1 MTRTGLALG
10 LCLAAAS
17 AFATAPGTSTPAV
30 PAPVEVV
37 EAVDAEPVAGGVLRD
52 REFGVRSD
60 RFGLERRVE
69 MLQWRRDG
77 AGYRRVWNAAPID
90 SSLFP
95 SEYRNPPELPL
106 ESERWWAP
114 APTLASRPLDRD
126 VLVALGRWVEFRPDF
141 ARLPANLA
149 AAFQPEGNGLGS
161 AENPLAPEVGDVRIR
176 WYELALPNL
185 DGRVELRDGAWRLA
199 PGAMDAAHTP
209 VDPFIA
215 LPATEARMLRD
226 PWAWAV
232 GGFAVVLIIGLV
244 LRGARKRDE

>member
-1 MTRTGLALG
+1 MTRAGLALG
-10 LCLAAAS
+10 LCLVAAS
-17 AFATAPGTSTPAV
+17 AFATAV
-30 PAPVEVV
+30 DAPVPTSVAPPEV
-37 EAVDAEPVAGGVLRD
+37 ADAEPMPGGVLRD

-69 MLQWRRDG
+69 MHQWRRDG

-90 SSLFP
+90 STSFP
-95 SEYRNPPELPL
+95 PEYRNPPELPL

-114 APTLASRPLDRD
+114 APMLAGRPLHRE

-161 AENPLAPEVGDVRIR
+161 AENPLAPQVGDIRIR
-176 WYELALPNL
+176 WYELVLPDL
-185 DGRVELRDGAWRLA
+185 DGRVELRDGEWRLV
-199 PGAMDAAHTP
+199 PGAIEATRTP

-215 LPATEARMLRD
+215 LPTTEARVMRE
-226 PWAWAV
+226 PWMWGV
-232 GGFAVVLIIGLV
+232 GGFALVLVVALV
-244 LRGARKRDE
+244 LRGARRRDD

>member
-17 AFATAPGTSTPAV
+17 VFATPPAPTPAV
-30 PAPVEVV
+30 DAAT
-37 EAVDAEPVAGGVLRD
+37 EAADAEPMPGGALQD

-69 MLQWRRDG
+69 MHQWRRDG
-77 AGYRRVWNAAPID
+77 ADYRRVWNAAPID
-90 SSLFP
+90 STGFP
-95 SEYRNPPELPL
+95 PEYLNPPELPL

-114 APTLASRPLDRD
+114 APTLAGRPLDRE
-126 VLVALGRWVEFRPDF
+126 VLTALGRWVEFRPDF

-161 AENPLAPEVGDVRIR
+161 AENPLAPQVGDVRIR
-176 WYELALPNL
+176 WYELTLPDL
-185 DGRVELRDGAWRLA
+185 DGRVELRDGTWQLA
-199 PGAMDAAHTP
+199 PGAMEAARTP
-209 VDPFIA
+209 ADPFIA
-215 LPATEARMLRD
+215 LPVTEARVLRE

-232 GGFAVVLIIGLV
+232 GGFAIVLLV
-244 LRGARKRDE
+244 ALVWRGARKRDD